1 MFYVIP
7 GVVGELSQKELAAA
21 SSTISPRIL
30 TIPIK
35 EEVYAIAWKSFSTK
49 VKLNQ
54 NKRFQLHE
62 AIGIILD
69 TLLSYHFFLSLG

>member
-7 GVVGELSQKELAAA
+7 CAVGELSQKELAAA

-35 EEVYAIAWKSFSTK
+35 EEVYAIAWKL
-49 VKLNQ
+49 KLNQ

-69 TLLSYHFFLSLG
+69 TLLSYHFFL